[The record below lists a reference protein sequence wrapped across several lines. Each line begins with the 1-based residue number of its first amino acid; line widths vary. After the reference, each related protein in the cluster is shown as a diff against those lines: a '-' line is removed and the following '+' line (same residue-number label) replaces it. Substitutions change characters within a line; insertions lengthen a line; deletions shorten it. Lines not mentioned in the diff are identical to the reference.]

1 VIDRMSSQFPHLFT
15 PLKLRHKTLRNR
27 LTFGPHLAN
36 MSHEGLPGARHLG
49 YYAERARGGVGMIVM
64 EGQSVE
70 PHGALT
76 RGRFRLSDEI
86 VPGLRA
92 IADAVH
98 EHGAVIVQQLNHSG
112 QHADGDN
119 SWLPNWSASGRPS
132 MKDSDGSHAMTNSEV
147 ESVIAHYVAAALRS
161 KKAGIDG
168 IDLLAAYNTL
178 PDQFW
183 SPLTNRRDD
192 RWGGSLENR
201 CRFSATILKA
211 IRQACSEDFIIGLSV
226 SGDDLT
232 RNGLPLEEVKR
243 IVAWHDEQHLMDY
256 VSVGT
261 GSYVDFSQI
270 IPTFLYDEMK
280 GPPLAA
286 EIRGVVRHAVVQAE
300 SHVRTPAN
308 AEEVLAAGMADMVS
322 IVRGQIADPHLANK
336 AREGR
341 AEDVRPCISCNQL
354 CWGRRARDY
363 WVSCLVNPSAGREH
377 EWGGDRFAPAAAPKR
392 VLVVG
397 GGPAGLETARV
408 AAERGHR
415 VTLVEASDHLGGQFA
430 LAARQPR
437 RDAIADLI
445 AWFDTQLTKL
455 QVEVHLNR
463 TMTQDE
469 IRAGDWDDVIV
480 ATGSVPARDG
490 YQRGLPFQD
499 RLPGVEHEN
508 VLAIDDVLAGTAQC
522 GKHVL
527 VLDDLGN
534 WKGVGTALYLAER
547 DHAVTIATR
556 YPTIAPELV
565 RSAATAPL
573 VRRMAELGIE
583 QLVQTVALGWDGG
596 HVTLRSSLDGAVVDR
611 AFDTLVLA
619 TVNRPVRDL
628 HDGLE
633 DEEGINLYMIG
644 DSLGARRASAAIYE
658 GRKLALEL

>member
-1 VIDRMSSQFPHLFT
+1 MSEHFPHLFQ
-15 PLKLRHKTLRNR
+15 PLTLRHKTLRNR

-49 YYAERARGGVGMIVM
+49 YYVERARGGVGMIVM

-70 PHGALT
+70 AHGALT

-86 VPGLRA
+86 VPGLAA

-98 EHGAVIVQQLNHSG
+98 EHGTVIVQQLNHSG

-119 SWLPNWSASGRPS
+119 SWLPNWSVSGLPS
-132 MKDSDGSHAMTNSEV
+132 MKDSDGSHAMSGSEI
-147 ESVIAHYVAAALRS
+147 ESVIAHYVAAALRAR
-161 KKAGIDG
+161 KAGLDG

-183 SPLTNRRDD
+183 SPLTNRRED

-201 CRFSATILKA
+201 CRFTATVLKG
-211 IRQACSEDFIIGLSV
+211 IRQACGEGFIIGLSV

-232 RNGLPLEEVKR
+232 KKGLPLEEMKR
-243 IVAWHDEQHLMDY
+243 IVAWHDARRLMDY

-261 GSYVDFSQI
+261 GSFVDFSQI
-270 IPTFLYDEMK
+270 IPTFMYDQMK
-280 GPPLAA
+280 GPPLAGA
-286 EIRGVVRHAVVQAE
+286 IRSVVSHAYVQAE
-300 SHVRTPAN
+300 SHVRTPEN
-308 AEEVLAAGMADMVS
+308 ADKVIADGMADMVS

-336 AREGR
+336 AKEGR
-341 AEDVRPCISCNQL
+341 TEDVRPCISCNQL

-377 EWGGDRFAPAAAPKR
+377 EWDGDRFAPADKPKR

-397 GGPAGLETARV
+397 GGPAGLEAARV

-415 VTLVEASDHLGGQFA
+415 VTLAEASDHLGGQFA

-455 QVEVHLNR
+455 QVEVRLNHA
-463 TMTQDE
+463 MTEGE
-469 IRAGDWDDVIV
+469 IRTGEWDEVIV

-499 RLPGVEHEN
+499 RLPGVDQDS
-508 VLAIDDVLAGTAQC
+508 VLAIDDVLEGATC
-522 GKHVL
+522 GKRVL

-547 DHAVTIATR
+547 DHEVTVATR
-556 YPTIAPELV
+556 HPMIALELV
-565 RSAATAPL
+565 RTAATAPL
-573 VRRMAELGIE
+573 VRRMAELKIE
-583 QLVQTVALGWDGG
+583 QLVETVALSWDNGSA
-596 HVTLRSSLDGAVVDR
+596 TLKSNLDAGIVERS
-611 AFDTLVLA
+611 FDTLVLA

-628 HDGLE
+628 HDVLE
-633 DEEGINLYMIG
+633 EDDGFALHMIG

>member
-1 VIDRMSSQFPHLFT
+1 MSEHFPHLFQ
-15 PLKLRHKTLRNR
+15 PLQLRHKTLRNR

-36 MSHEGLPGARHLG
+36 MSHEGLPGRRHLG

-76 RGRFRLSDEI
+76 RGRFNCDDSI
-86 VPGLRA
+86 VPGLAA

-119 SWLPNWSASGRPS
+119 SWLPNWSVSGLPS
-132 MKDSDGSHAMTNSEV
+132 LKDSAGSHAMTEAEIETV
-147 ESVIAHYVAAALRS
+147 LAHYVAGALRA
-161 KKAGIDG
+161 KKAGLDG
-168 IDLLAAYNTL
+168 IDIIAAYNTL

-183 SPLTNRRDD
+183 SPLSNRRDD
-192 RWGGSLENR
+192 QWGGSLENR
-201 CRFSATILKA
+201 CRFSRTLLSA
-211 IRQACSEDFIIGLSV
+211 IREACGEDFIIGLSI

-232 RNGLPLEEVKR
+232 TKGLPLEEMKR
-243 IVAWHDEQHLMDY
+243 IVAWHDERGLMDY

-261 GSYVDFSQI
+261 GSFYDFSQI
-270 IPTFLYDEMK
+270 IPTFMYDQMK

-286 EIRGVVRHAVVQAE
+286 EIRSVVKNAKVQAE

-308 AEEVLAAGMADMVS
+308 ADKAIADGMADMVS

-336 AREGR
+336 AKEGR

-363 WVSCLVNPSAGREH
+363 WVSCLVNPSAGREW
-377 EWGGDRFAPAAAPKR
+377 EWGGDRFTPSDAPKR

-397 GGPAGLETARV
+397 GGPAGLEAARA

-415 VTLVEASDHLGGQFA
+415 VTLAEASDHLGGQFA

-437 RDAIADLI
+437 REAIDELI
-445 AWFDTQLTKL
+445 AWYDTQLTKL
-455 QVEVHLNR
+455 QVEVRLNTAMDADAVR
-463 TMTQDE
+463 E
-469 IRAGDWDDVIV
+469 GEWDDVIV

-499 RLPGVEHEN
+499 RLPGVEASN
-508 VLAIDDVLAGTAQC
+508 VFAIDDVLDGSADC
-522 GKHVL
+522 GKRVL

-534 WKGVGTALYLAER
+534 WKAAGTALLLAEQG
-547 DHAVTIATR
+547 HAVTIATR
-556 YPTIAPELV
+556 HPMIAPELV
-565 RSAATAPL
+565 NSAATPPL
-573 VRRMAELGIE
+573 NRRLAELKVGQRLE
-583 QLVQTVALGWDGG
+583 TVLLSWEGNTAALQ
-596 HVTLRSSLDGAVVDR
+596 SSLDGAITTEE
-611 AFDTLVLA
+611 FDTLVLA

-628 HDGLE
+628 HDALDG
-633 DEEGINLYMIG
+633 EEGRALHMIG
-644 DSLGARRASAAIYE
+644 DSLGARRAAAAIYE
-658 GRKLALEL
+658 GRKLAREL